1 MRVVLQRVAYATVS
15 VDEEIVGI
23 IGSGYLLLLGVEEG
37 DTEEDRDW
45 LVRKIIGMRIFNDD
59 EGKMNLSINEVQGEI
74 LVVSQFTLYASVK
87 KGNRPSFIKAA
98 NPTFAEAMY
107 LSFSNAIL
115 GELDSGIAQ
124 NGVFG
129 ADMQLEILND
139 GPVTILL
146 DSKNRE

>member
-1 MRVVLQRVAYATVS
+1 MRVVLQRVLHTTVS

-23 IGSGYLLLLGVEEG
+23 IGSGYLLLLGVEED

-45 LVRKIIGMRIFNDD
+45 LVRKIIGMRIFNDAD
-59 EGKMNLSINEVQGEI
+59 GKMNLSINEVNGEI
-74 LVVSQFTLYASVK
+74 LVVSQFTLFASVK

-98 NPTFAEAMY
+98 NPEFAEEMY
-107 LSFSNAIL
+107 VSFSNSIL
-115 GELDSGIAQ
+115 DELDSGIVQ

-129 ADMQLEILND
+129 ADMQVEILND

>member
-1 MRVVLQRVAYATVS
+1 MRVVLQRVLHTTVS

-23 IGSGYLLLLGVEEG
+23 IGSGYLLLLGVEED

-45 LVRKIIGMRIFNDD
+45 LVRKIIGMRIFNDSD
-59 EGKMNLSINEVQGEI
+59 GKMNLSINEVNGEI
-74 LVVSQFTLYASVK
+74 LVVSQFTLFASVK

-98 NPTFAEAMY
+98 NPEFAEEMY
-107 LSFSNAIL
+107 VSFSNSIL
-115 GELDSGIAQ
+115 DELDSGIVQ

-129 ADMQLEILND
+129 ADMQVEILND